1 MNIKHRVLCVVQARL
16 DSSRLPNKALAD
28 LAGKAMIV
36 RMLERIK
43 KSKLVS
49 KIYVATGIDSSNDAL
64 VKECKNI
71 KGVNIYRGSNIDVL
85 KRFYEIAILEKKPD
99 IIVRITADCPLVDY
113 NLIDNVI
120 SLLIKEKTDYAS
132 NILDRTYPDGLDVEA
147 FTFSTL
153 QKTYQKV
160 KDNFSKEHVTTYMH
174 GISKKKTKIGK
185 FRKSSLKNNID
196 FSFLRWTVDEIKDLE
211 FMEQIFKNIS
221 NYASWEKILTFLYK
235 NPILIMKNREVPFNE
250 SIKEKVSFRDRYR
263 NSNNFFKRSMNS
275 VPLASQTFSKS
286 YIQWPKGVTPLFL
299 ERGQD
304 ASVVDIDGNHYLDYV
319 LGLLPI
325 TLGYCDIDVDK
336 AVMQQINKGTIFSLP
351 SKLETLLSE
360 KLIEII
366 PSAEYVRFGKN
377 GSDVTTAAIRIA
389 RAFTSKDLI
398 AVAGYH
404 GWHDWYIG
412 TSTRDLGVPN
422 KIKNLTKKFIFN
434 DIKSFKNLL
443 AKFPNKFAAAII
455 EPAGLIK
462 TDLSFLK
469 ELKKLC
475 RKENI
480 VLIFDEIISGFR
492 IDLGG
497 AQKKFG
503 VIPDISCF
511 GKGMANGYPLSAIV
525 GKKKIMRLM
534 EDIFFSTTFGGD
546 TSSLAAS
553 LATINKMEKY
563 STINTTNQAGK
574 KIVINLNQIIQENR
588 LDNFLEIS
596 KNYWWPQVIV
606 KDNLPLR
613 TDVFNSLL
621 RQELLK
627 NGLIIGST
635 LNLCYAHA
643 KQENINN
650 TIKKFN
656 KTLKNLKI
664 FLDSK
669 NPSKF
674 LKGSLIRSTFSVRN

>member
-1 MNIKHRVLCVVQARL
+1 MHSKNRVLCVVQVRL
-16 DSSRLPNKALAD
+16 ESSRLPNKALAN
-28 LAGKAMIV
+28 LAGKPMIV

-43 KSKLVS
+43 KSKLVN
-49 KIYVATGIDSSNDAL
+49 KIYIATGIDSSNDPL
-64 VKECKNI
+64 VKECKKI
-71 KGVNIYRGSNIDVL
+71 KGVNIYRGSNRNVL

-99 IIVRITADCPLVDY
+99 VIVRLTADCPLIDC

-147 FTFSTL
+147 FTFPTL
-153 QKTYQKV
+153 KKTYQSV

-185 FRKSSLKNNID
+185 FRKSSLKNTMD

-211 FMEQIFKNIS
+211 FIKQIFKNIS
-221 NYASWEKILTFLYK
+221 NYASWEQILTFLYQ
-235 NPILIMKNREVPFNE
+235 NPILLMRNREVPFNE
-250 SIKEKVSFRDRYR
+250 SIKDEVSCRDRYKD
-263 NSNNFFKRSMNS
+263 SNNFFKRSVNA

-286 YIQWPKGVTPLFL
+286 YIQWPKGATPLFI

-325 TLGYCDIDVDK
+325 TLGYCDFDVDK

-351 SKLETLLSE
+351 SKLETMLSE

-389 RAFTSKDLI
+389 RAFTSKNLI

-412 TSTRDLGVPN
+412 SSTRDLGVP
-422 KIKNLTKKFIFN
+422 KEIKNLTKKFIFN
-434 DIKSFKNLL
+434 DIKSFKNLIT
-443 AKFPNKFAAAII
+443 KFPNKFAAAII

-462 TDLSFLK
+462 TDLTFLR

-475 RKENI
+475 KKENI

-525 GKKKIMRLM
+525 GKKKIMKLM

-546 TSSLAAS
+546 TISLAAS
-553 LATINKMEKY
+553 LATINKIQKY
-563 STINTTNQAGK
+563 NTIFKTNEAGK
-574 KIVINLNQIIQENR
+574 KIVTNLNQIIQENR
-588 LDNFLEIS
+588 LDNFLKIS
-596 KNYWWPQVIV
+596 RNYWWPQIIV
-606 KDNLPLR
+606 NSNLPLR
-613 TDVFNSLL
+613 SDVFNSLL
-621 RQELLK
+621 RQEFLK

-635 LNLCYAHA
+635 LNLCFAHA
-643 KQENINN
+643 QPENINN
-650 TIKKFN
+650 TINKFN
-656 KTLKNLKI
+656 KTLKNLKVFI
-664 FLDSK
+664 DSK
-669 NPSKF
+669 NPSKY
-674 LKGSLIRSTFSVRN
+674 LRGSLIRNTFSVRR